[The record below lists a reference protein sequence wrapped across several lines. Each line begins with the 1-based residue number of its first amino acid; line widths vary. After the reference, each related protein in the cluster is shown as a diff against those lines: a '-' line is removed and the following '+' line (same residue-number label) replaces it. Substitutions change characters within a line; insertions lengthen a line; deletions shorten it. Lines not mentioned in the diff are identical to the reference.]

1 MDPPTDM
8 ELWRALR
15 MVVEILLHI
24 DNGLL
29 DGYLANEQ
37 DGKEASDFYLM
48 VDVGKAIL
56 YNQGTTFEFLFKG
69 NCRNFWKNSKQV
81 QASSFLLSSPL
92 SQ

>member
-29 DGYLANEQ
+29 VGYLANEQ

-56 YNQGTTFEFLFKG
+56 
-69 NCRNFWKNSKQV
+69 
-81 QASSFLLSSPL
+81 
-92 SQ
+92 